1 MFQYNYESRKKKKKQ
16 LMSHFEGNQAREI
29 AICQGSISLSV
40 VFRPSTG
47 LWSPIH
53 IREDNLLELVYLF
66 KY

>member
-1 MFQYNYESRKKKKKQ
+1 MFHYNSESREKKL
-16 LMSHFEGNQAREI
+16 LMSHFETWEI

-53 IREDNLLELVYLF
+53 IREDNLLELVYMF